1 MGAVRLSCSF
11 SPFSSDHF
19 RHSSVSPR
27 GIIIT
32 GVWGAV
38 LCSAILTL
46 PGIFSVAARPCSHVE
61 LWKKCLL
68 PEVGS
73 VAAPVAFH
81 VLFTVQGEPCSSP
94 GELSHG
100 QGGFGFQQCPAGCM
114 AATGSEAVPVQ
125 GRPTLLQLYPRL
137 KCNCWKYLHKIKKP
151 QIMSLACAFWMAA
164 FGTCWKVWPSLS
176 WLFFP
181 GLGLPPILSAWVWC
195 LWCSCPEPHQRHDM
209 V

>member
-1 MGAVRLSCSF
+1 M
-11 SPFSSDHF
+11 
-19 RHSSVSPR
+19 
-27 GIIIT
+27 
-32 GVWGAV
+32 

-100 QGGFGFQQCPAGCM
+100 QGGVWIP
-114 AATGSEAVPVQ
+114 AVPCRLHGCNRLRSCASARQAHTAAAVSTSEVQ
-125 GRPTLLQLYPRL
+125 LLEVF
-137 KCNCWKYLHKIKKP
+137 
-151 QIMSLACAFWMAA
+151 A
-164 FGTCWKVWPSLS
+164 
-176 WLFFP
+176 
-181 GLGLPPILSAWVWC
+181 
-195 LWCSCPEPHQRHDM
+195 
-209 V
+209 